1 MREVE
6 REAMD
11 ANMVREVEREFEMEE
26 MSWLYDYDIVIIQYV
41 QRKNWR
47 G

>member
-1 MREVE
+1 
-6 REAMD
+6 
-11 ANMVREVEREFEMEE
+11 MVREVEREANMVWEVERELEMEE
-26 MSWLYDYDIVIIQYV
+26 MSWLHDYDIVIIQYV

>member
-1 MREVE
+1 MVREVE

-11 ANMVREVEREFEMEE
+11 ANMVWEVERELEMEE
-26 MSWLYDYDIVIIQYV
+26 MSWLYDYDIVIIQ
-41 QRKNWR
+41 RKKWR